1 MACAP
6 GYYGSFCNI
15 TCPSGSYGVDCAGAC
30 STCLHDHCHHVY
42 GCLKNITDHT
52 STGIPAITA
61 TTTVEST
68 SFTLGKILSRN
79 EDINERNKSILN
91 TYNLYSL

>member
-1 MACAP
+1 MKELLIVEMVKQCVP
-6 GYYGSFCNI
+6 C
-15 TCPSGSYGVDCAGAC
+15 
-30 STCLHDHCHHVY
+30 
-42 GCLKNITDHT
+42 
-52 STGIPAITA
+52 IPAITA